1 MEEFTVVGKR
11 LPRVDAVV
19 KATGEAMYA
28 ADMELPGMLHGKMLR
43 SPHPHARILNID
55 TGRAERLQGV
65 KAVVTAKDTLGYHYG
80 DLILGKGDEP
90 FLATEKVR
98 FVGDEVAAVAAVD
111 EDTAEE
117 ALQLIDVEYELLPAV
132 FDPLEA
138 MEEGAPLLHEHAA
151 NNIACKSNMR
161 FGDVEAGFR
170 RSECVREDR
179 FETQPVCHAFL
190 EPHAALASY
199 DSTGKITFW
208 GSKQS
213 PYFTYRNMPR
223 ALGLELSKVRIVQP
237 YIGGGFGGKN
247 EMFSLDFT
255 AALLSMKTGKPVK
268 IVYSQE
274 EVLSAGRQRNPTI
287 MDIKTGVGKD
297 GTIMAIKC
305 RIVANGGAYISIGR
319 MTMYLMGSFLALPYR
334 VPNIEYDG
342 YRVYTNNQ
350 VCCAQRGHG
359 VPQVRYAAESQLD
372 MIAREL
378 DIDPLDIR
386 LKNALQPGDNTVNGF
401 RITSCGLTECL
412 QKAGEIKKWR
422 EEWGEL
428 PPNKKRGI
436 GFGAYGFVSG
446 PRVAGHNTA
455 GAMVK
460 VHEDGAISVLTGST
474 DSGQGSDSCLSQ
486 IAAEVLGLG
495 LDKVRLVMPDS
506 EVTPLDPG
514 TFGSRVTFVSG
525 NAVWVAAD
533 DARKQ
538 LAEVGA
544 ELLGAHPEELVFR
557 NEQVFVRDDPEK
569 NMPFTKLVKSACYS
583 GTGRT
588 IMGRGY
594 FAPELEVP
602 NYETGEGNVSATYS
616 FGAQAAEVEVD
627 TDTGKVRVT
636 RMKVLHDCGRAI
648 NPMHVEGQLEGSVCG
663 GLGQALLEDKIKGKD
678 TGQAVNPSFMEYKLP
693 SAVDMPD
700 IESEAVETIDPV
712 GPFGAKESGEGV
724 QVSTVPAITNA
735 VYDALGVMVKTL
747 PVTPE
752 KILNALEKENEE

>member
-19 KATGEAMYA
+19 KATGEAMFA
-28 ADMELPGMLHGKMLR
+28 ADMELPGMLHGKILR

-55 TGRAERLQGV
+55 TSSAQRVKGV
-65 KAVVTAKDTLGYHYG
+65 KAVVTAKDTSGYRYG
-80 DLILGKGDEP
+80 DLVLGKGDEP
-90 FLATEKVR
+90 FLATERVR
-98 FVGDEVAAVAAVD
+98 FVGDEVAAVAALD

-117 ALQLIDVEYELLPAV
+117 ALGLIKVEYEILPAV
-132 FDPLEA
+132 FDPMKA
-138 MEEGAPLLHEHAA
+138 MEEGAPQLHSHSPD
-151 NNIACKSNMR
+151 NIACKAAMR
-161 FGDVEAGFR
+161 FGDVEAGFK
-170 RSECVREDR
+170 RSDCVRSDR

-190 EPHAALASY
+190 EPHAALATY

-213 PYFTYRNMPR
+213 PYFTYRNMAR
-223 ALGLELSKVRIVQP
+223 ALGIPQNKVRIIQP
-237 YIGGGFGGKN
+237 FVGGGFGGKN
-247 EMFSLDFT
+247 EMFSLDYV

-287 MDIKTGVGKD
+287 IDIKTGVRKD
-297 GTIMAIKC
+297 GTLMAIEC
-305 RIVANGGAYISIGR
+305 RVIANGGAYISIGR
-319 MTMYLMGSFLALPYR
+319 MTIYLMGTFLALPYR
-334 VPNIEYDG
+334 VPNIKYDG

-372 MIAREL
+372 MIAHEL
-378 DIDPLDIR
+378 GIDPLEIR
-386 LKNALQPGDNTVNGF
+386 LKNALQPGDVTVNGF

-412 QKAGEIKKWR
+412 QKAGEIRKWR
-422 EEWGEL
+422 EGWGDL

-460 VHEDGAISVLTGST
+460 VHEDGAVSVLTGST

-486 IAAEVLGLG
+486 IAAEVFGVGLEN
-495 LDKVRLVMPDS
+495 VHLVMPDS

-514 TFGSRVTFVSG
+514 TYGSRLTFVSG
-525 NAVWVAAD
+525 NAVWLAAD
-533 DARKQ
+533 DARSQ

-544 ELLGAHPEELVFR
+544 ELLKAQPEDLVFR
-557 NEQVFVRDDPEK
+557 NGQVFVRQHPERT
-569 NMPFTKLVKSACYS
+569 MPFDRLVKAAYYS

-594 FAPELEVP
+594 FAPELQVP

-636 RMKVLHDCGRAI
+636 RMKVVHDCGRAI

-663 GLGQALLEDKIKGKD
+663 GLGQALLEDKIKEED
-678 TGQAVNPSFMEYKLP
+678 TGQTINPTFLEYKLP
-693 SAVDMPD
+693 AAPDMPD
-700 IESEAVETIDPV
+700 IESETVETIDPV
-712 GPFGAKESGEGV
+712 GPFGAKEAGEGV
-724 QVSTVPAITNA
+724 QVSTAPAITNA
-735 VYDALGVMVKTL
+735 IYNAIGVMVKTL

-752 KILNALEKENEE
+752 KILKALDETHSS